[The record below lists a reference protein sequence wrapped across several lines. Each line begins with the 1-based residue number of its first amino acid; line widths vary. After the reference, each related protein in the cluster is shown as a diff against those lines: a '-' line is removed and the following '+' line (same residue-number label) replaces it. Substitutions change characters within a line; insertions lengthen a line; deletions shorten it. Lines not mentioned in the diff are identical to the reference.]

1 MHGRL
6 GHGVY
11 RGPSAGN
18 HPHRHVNLGKS
29 AGPIGV
35 VDRPARTLREPCSI
49 QRVSKHVPCANLG
62 EPFAGR
68 LAFPGGFVEV
78 DEDLPAAAAREL
90 VEETGIVLSV
100 PLEQLRT
107 YGAPGRDPRGRTV
120 TTAYIARVPQ
130 MDEPVGGSDAAAAG
144 WHRVDDVLA
153 EDLLAFDHAEILRDA
168 LARA

>member
-1 MHGRL
+1 M
-6 GHGVY
+6 VY
-11 RGPSAGN
+11 TSEFPIISVTVDAVCLAERDGAVHVLLVERG
-18 HPHRHVNLGKS
+18 
-29 AGPIGV
+29 
-35 VDRPARTLREPCSI
+35 
-49 QRVSKHVPCANLG
+49 G

-120 TTAYIARVPQ
+120 TTAYVARVPQ

-168 LARA
+168 LTLA

>member
-1 MHGRL
+1 M
-6 GHGVY
+6 VY
-11 RGPSAGN
+11 TSEFPIISVTVDAVCLADREGDVHVLLVERG
-18 HPHRHVNLGKS
+18 
-29 AGPIGV
+29 
-35 VDRPARTLREPCSI
+35 
-49 QRVSKHVPCANLG
+49 G

-68 LAFPGGFVEV
+68 LAFPGGFVEI

-90 VEETGIVLSV
+90 AEETGIELSV

-120 TTAYIARVPQ
+120 TTAYLAVVPQ

-153 EDLLAFDHAEILRDA
+153 AGRLAFDHAEILRDA
-168 LARA
+168 LAHAGRAAGASR